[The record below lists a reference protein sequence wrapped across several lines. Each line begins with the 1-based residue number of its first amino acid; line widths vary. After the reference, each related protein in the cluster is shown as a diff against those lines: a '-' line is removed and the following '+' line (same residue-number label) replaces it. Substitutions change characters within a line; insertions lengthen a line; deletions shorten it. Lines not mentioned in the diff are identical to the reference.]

1 MTSARQ
7 RPDRAYPE
15 CRQVSPIGKEGPSRR
30 CLFLALLRRPRCPL
44 LGPLPGANRKTETY
58 RFWTPSRHR
67 RRRSGNDLTTYIGS
81 SPCRH
86 KWSSAMQTRR
96 RTCRATRRRWLAA
109 APRRPMPARRLCAR
123 GCTVDDEARAR
134 KRLEYRP
141 ENGIGHPVVR
151 PGQPRAQCQH
161 RAGIEQHP
169 IVEACAEF
177 ASGVGG
183 GAAGKAQAKAAAID
197 IRLVVIGR
205 AEALRLDGRIGLIF
219 PGSTGLFQ
227 GNPKLTSEVLC
238 SRDAVT
244 SFGRPT
250 SLI

>member
-1 MTSARQ
+1 
-7 RPDRAYPE
+7 
-15 CRQVSPIGKEGPSRR
+15 
-30 CLFLALLRRPRCPL
+30 
-44 LGPLPGANRKTETY
+44 
-58 RFWTPSRHR
+58 
-67 RRRSGNDLTTYIGS
+67 
-81 SPCRH
+81 
-86 KWSSAMQTRR
+86 
-96 RTCRATRRRWLAA
+96 
-109 APRRPMPARRLCAR
+109 MPARGTLRK

-141 ENGIGHPVVR
+141 RETEWSPSR
-151 PGQPRAQCQH
+151 APGQPRAQCQH

-219 PGSTGLFQ
+219 PGSTDFSGECQ
-227 GNPKLTSEVLC
+227 IDE
-238 SRDAVT
+238 
-244 SFGRPT
+244 
-250 SLI
+250 